1 MPAAAGRQ
9 VLLTWGGTPLLG
21 VREKGVTLNG
31 EPINVTSDEDS
42 GWRTLIPDVPNE
54 DAVEVKLSGVSK
66 DDRLKTDWFARTRT
80 RAAVFTYPNGA
91 TISGTFMIGSF
102 SEGIPYNNALTFET
116 TLLSHGVVTFTP
128 GS

>member
-9 VLLTWGGTPLLG
+9 VLLTWNGLQLLG

-31 EPINVTSDEDS
+31 EPINVTSDEDN

-54 DAVEVKLSGVSK
+54 DAVEIKLSGVTK

-80 RAAVFTYPNGA
+80 RTAVFTYPNGA
-91 TISGTFMIGSF
+91 IISGTFMMASF

-116 TLLSHGVVTFTP
+116 TLMSHGVVTFTP
-128 GS
+128 GT